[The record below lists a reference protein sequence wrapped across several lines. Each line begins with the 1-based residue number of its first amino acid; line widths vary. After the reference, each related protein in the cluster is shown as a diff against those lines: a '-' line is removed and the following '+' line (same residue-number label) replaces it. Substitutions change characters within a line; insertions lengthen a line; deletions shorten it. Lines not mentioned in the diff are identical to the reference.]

1 MSEIHGIIEEANYI
15 EMHNIKKPKLKF
27 STLSGFL
34 LTYYTQELAM
44 DLIAAV
50 IQGSDEFKPCFE
62 KPGNYE
68 VIKKSDFYSC
78 KVTGTAFTPV
88 VCGPHI
94 IEDISVRISRNT
106 FPASSWPPRT
116 LSTGPLEV
124 HDLILESK
132 LFIFFLS
139 CWSAATQ
146 APCKPIANSE
156 SLGS

>member
-34 LTYYTQELAM
+34 LTYYTQELAL

-68 VIKKSDFYSC
+68 VIKNLISIHAKSQ
-78 KVTGTAFTPV
+78 
-88 VCGPHI
+88 
-94 IEDISVRISRNT
+94 E
-106 FPASSWPPRT
+106 
-116 LSTGPLEV
+116 LPLLLWFV
-124 HDLILESK
+124 GH
-132 LFIFFLS
+132 
-139 CWSAATQ
+139 T
-146 APCKPIANSE
+146 
-156 SLGS
+156 